1 MRERK
6 WGGFAER
13 VTSRVLATLM
23 IVMMCLVGVNS
34 AASANAVHPGP
45 KSSTIVLQAPT
56 AYKPKAP
63 PGGGTDDY
71 HCTLLNP
78 HLTHNAFI
86 TAIDFKPN
94 SLEVHHEIT
103 YAVPPDLA
111 AAAEAQNDGGKGW
124 TCFGESGLNSGG
136 AAGSLNGG
144 TPWLTAWGPGHDLS
158 KEPVGTGAP
167 MPAGTLVIM
176 QEHYNMLEGDKPV
189 RSKLTLTTVPA
200 STPLRPLRLNIVA
213 APPDIPCAPGVT
225 GPMCN
230 RTAELASVGTRFGKG
245 QEQLVDGLESLC
257 GRNPSDPPVGDTTT
271 CTWPMYTSGN
281 IVELA
286 PHMHLLGVGMKF
298 VLNPGKPDQ
307 QTLLNVTDY
316 DFHYQR
322 GYVLSK
328 PVPVTPG
335 DTIGITCTYNPQLQ
349 QELPL
354 LRKVPPHFVTWG
366 DGSTDEMCLG
376 LIFTT
381 PSNGVSESVALAH
394 AFSPSV

>member
-1 MRERK
+1 M
-6 WGGFAER
+6 A
-13 VTSRVLATLM
+13 
-23 IVMMCLVGVNS
+23 LVGVNS
-34 AASANAVHPGP
+34 AAGANDVHPGP
-45 KSSTIVLQAPT
+45 KTSTIVLQAPI
-56 AYKPKAP
+56 AYTPKAP

-78 HLTHNAFI
+78 HLTRNAFI

-124 TCFGESGLNSGG
+124 TCFGESGLNRDG

-213 APPDIPCAPGVT
+213 APPDIPCAPGVA

-230 RTAELASVGTRFGKG
+230 RTAELASVGQRFGKG
-245 QEQLVDGLESLC
+245 QELLVDGLESLC

-271 CTWPMYTSGN
+271 CTWPLATSGN

-298 VLNPGKPDQ
+298 VLNPGKPTQ

-322 GYVLSK
+322 GYVLPK
-328 PVPVTPG
+328 PIVITPG

-349 QELPL
+349 QELPV
-354 LRKVPPHFVTWG
+354 LRKVPAHFVTWG

-381 PSNGVSESVALAH
+381 PPNSVSEAVALAH

>member
-1 MRERK
+1 MI
-6 WGGFAER
+6 ADL
-13 VTSRVLATLM
+13 VITATA
-23 IVMMCLVGVNS
+23 LVAGSS
-34 AASANAVHPGP
+34 AAGASASANAPVV
-45 KSSTIVLQAPT
+45 TQIVLQGPT
-56 AYKPKAP
+56 AYQPKAP

-78 HLTHNAFI
+78 RLTHDAFI
-86 TAIDFKPN
+86 TAIDFQPN
-94 SLEVHHEIT
+94 SPEVHHEIT

-111 AAAEAQNDGGKGW
+111 TAAEAQNDGGKGW
-124 TCFGESGLNSGG
+124 TCFGESGLDAGG
-136 AAGSLNGG
+136 AARSLNGG
-144 TPWLTAWGPGHDLS
+144 TPWLTAWGPGHNLS
-158 KEPVGTGAP
+158 KEPAGTGAP
-167 MPAGTLVIM
+167 MPAGTLVIV
-176 QEHYNMLEGDKPV
+176 QEHYNMLVGDKPV
-189 RSKLTLTTVPA
+189 RSKLTLTTVSA

-230 RTAELASVGTRFGKG
+230 RAAELASVGQRFGMG
-245 QEQLVDGLESLC
+245 QEALVDGLESLC
-257 GRNPSDPPVGDTTT
+257 GRSPSDPPVGDTTT
-271 CTWPMYTSGN
+271 CTWPLYTSGN

-286 PHMHLLGVGMKF
+286 AHMHLLGMGMKF
-298 VLNPGKPDQ
+298 VLNPGTPTQ
-307 QTLLNVTDY
+307 QTLLNVTNY

-349 QELPL
+349 EELPI

-376 LIFTT
+376 LILTT
-381 PSNGVSESVALAH
+381 PPNSVSESAALSH

>member
-1 MRERK
+1 MLL
-6 WGGFAER
+6 R
-13 VTSRVLATLM
+13 VIAALAVGT
-23 IVMMCLVGVNS
+23 IALVGMSS
-34 AASANAVHPGP
+34 ATGAADLYARPETTS
-45 KSSTIVLQAPT
+45 IVLRAPT
-56 AYKPKAP
+56 AYRPTAP

-78 HLTHNAFI
+78 HLTHDAFI
-86 TAIDFKPN
+86 TSIDFQPN
-94 SLEVHHEIT
+94 SGEVHHEIT

-124 TCFGESGLNSGG
+124 TCFGESGLNAGG
-136 AAGSLNGG
+136 AGRSLNGG
-144 TPWLTAWGPGHDLS
+144 TPWLTAWGPGHNIS
-158 KEPVGTGAP
+158 KEPAGTGAP

-176 QEHYNMLEGDKPV
+176 QEHYNMLVGDQPV

-200 STPLRPLRLNIVA
+200 STPLRPLRLDIVA

-230 RTAELASVGTRFGKG
+230 RPAELASVGQRFGMG
-245 QEQLVDGLESLC
+245 QEALVGGLESLC
-257 GRNPSDPPVGDTTT
+257 GRDPSDPPVGDTTT
-271 CTWPMYTSGN
+271 CTWPLNTTGN

-286 PHMHLLGVGMKF
+286 AHMHLLGVGMKF
-298 VLNPGKPDQ
+298 VLNPGKPTQ

-328 PVPVTPG
+328 PVPITPG
-335 DTIGITCTYNPQLQ
+335 DTMGITCTYNPQLQ

-354 LRKVPPHFVTWG
+354 LREVPPHFVTWG

-381 PSNGVSESVALAH
+381 PPTSEAESVALAH
-394 AFSPSV
+394 AFIPSA

>member
-1 MRERK
+1 VSIII
-6 WGGFAER
+6 W
-13 VTSRVLATLM
+13 
-23 IVMMCLVGVNS
+23 
-34 AASANAVHPGP
+34 P
-45 KSSTIVLQAPT
+45 
-56 AYKPKAP
+56 
-63 PGGGTDDY
+63 
-71 HCTLLNP
+71 NP
-78 HLTHNAFI
+78 HNAFI
-86 TAIDFKPN
+86 TSINFEPN

-103 YAVPPDLA
+103 YAVPPNLA

-124 TCFGESGLNSGG
+124 TCFGESGLNTGG
-136 AAGSLNGG
+136 AARSLNGG
-144 TPWLTAWGPGHDLS
+144 TPWLTAWGPGHNIS
-158 KEPVGTGAP
+158 KEPAGTGAP

-176 QEHYNMLEGDKPV
+176 QEHYNMLIGDKPV

-200 STPLRPLRLNIVA
+200 STTLRPLRLNIVA
-213 APPDIPCAPGVT
+213 APPDIPCAQGVT

-230 RTAELASVGTRFGKG
+230 RPAELATVGQRFGTG
-245 QEQLVDGLESLC
+245 QQLLVDGLQALC
-257 GRNPSDPPVGDTTT
+257 GQSEPTVGDTAT
-271 CTWPMYTSGN
+271 CTWPMHSSGN

-298 VLNPGKPDQ
+298 VLNPGTPTQK
-307 QTLLNVTDY
+307 TLLNVTNY
-316 DFHYQR
+316 DFHYQH
-322 GYVLSK
+322 GYVLPK

-349 QELPL
+349 EELPV

-381 PSNGVSESVALAH
+381 PPNSVPESTALAT

>member
-1 MRERK
+1 MAR
-6 WGGFAER
+6 
-13 VTSRVLATLM
+13 TLAALIM
-23 IVMMCLVGVNS
+23 VSIALSSVNS
-34 AASANAVHPGP
+34 AAGATAANPGP
-45 KSSTIVLQAPT
+45 KTTTIVLQAPA
-56 AYKPKAP
+56 AYRPKAP

-78 HLTHNAFI
+78 HLKHNAFI
-86 TAIDFKPN
+86 TSIDFQPN
-94 SLEVHHEIT
+94 SPEVHHEIT

-124 TCFGESGLNSGG
+124 TCFGESGLDTGG
-136 AAGSLNGG
+136 AARSLNGG
-144 TPWLTAWGPGHDLS
+144 TPWLTAWGPGHNIS
-158 KEPVGTGAP
+158 KEPAGTGAP

-176 QEHYNMLEGDKPV
+176 QEHYNMLVGDKPV
-189 RSKLTLTTVPA
+189 HSKLTLTTVPA

-230 RTAELASVGTRFGKG
+230 RAAELASVGQRFGMG
-245 QEQLVDGLESLC
+245 QEALVDGLESIC

-271 CTWPMYTSGN
+271 CTWPMYTTGN

-298 VLNPGKPDQ
+298 VLNPGRPTQ

-328 PVPVTPG
+328 PVPITPG

-349 QELPL
+349 QELPI

-381 PSNGVSESVALAH
+381 PPTTEAESVALAH

>member
-1 MRERK
+1 VADKRS
-6 WGGFAER
+6 WALGFPVIWRALGALVM
-13 VTSRVLATLM
+13 VTVALM
-23 IVMMCLVGVNS
+23 SVNS
-34 AASANAVHPGP
+34 VADATNAHAGP
-45 KSSTIVLQAPT
+45 KLTSIVLNAPNP
-56 AYKPKAP
+56 YKPKAP

-86 TAIDFKPN
+86 TSINFEPN

-103 YAVPPDLA
+103 YAVPPNLA

-124 TCFGESGLNSGG
+124 TCFGESGLNTGG

-144 TPWLTAWGPGHDLS
+144 TPWLTAWGPGHNIS
-158 KEPVGTGAP
+158 KEPSGTGAP

-176 QEHYNMLEGDKPV
+176 QEHYNMLIGDKPV
-189 RSKLTLTTVPA
+189 RSKLTLSTVPA

-230 RTAELASVGTRFGKG
+230 RPAELATVGQRFGMG
-245 QEQLVDGLESLC
+245 QELLVNGLQVLC
-257 GRNPSDPPVGDTTT
+257 GQSAPTVGDTAT
-271 CTWPMYTSGN
+271 CTWPMHSSGN

-298 VLNPGKPDQ
+298 VLNPGTPTQ
-307 QTLLNVTDY
+307 QTLLNVKNY
-316 DFHYQR
+316 DFHYQH
-322 GYVLSK
+322 GYVLPK
-328 PVPVTPG
+328 PVPVAPG
-335 DTIGITCTYNPQLQ
+335 DTVGITCTYNPQLQ
-349 QELPL
+349 EELPV

-381 PSNGVSESVALAH
+381 PSNSVPEAAALAH

>member
-1 MRERK
+1 MSEKRSWSIGVPVIFRTL
-6 WGGFAER
+6 AALTM
-13 VTSRVLATLM
+13 VTIA
-23 IVMMCLVGVNS
+23 LVSVNS
-34 AASANAVHPGP
+34 AAGATDTHSGP
-45 KSSTIVLQAPT
+45 KTTAIVLQAPS
-56 AYKPKAP
+56 AYRPKAP

-78 HLTHNAFI
+78 HLTHDAFI
-86 TAIDFKPN
+86 TSIDFQPN
-94 SLEVHHEIT
+94 SPEVHHEIT

-124 TCFGESGLNSGG
+124 TCFGESGLDTGG
-136 AAGSLNGG
+136 AARSLNGG
-144 TPWLTAWGPGHDLS
+144 TPWLTAWGPGHNIS
-158 KEPVGTGAP
+158 KEPAGTGAP

-176 QEHYNMLEGDKPV
+176 QEHYNMLVGDKPV

-230 RTAELASVGTRFGKG
+230 RAAELASVGQRFGMG
-245 QEQLVDGLESLC
+245 QEALVDGLESLC

-281 IVELA
+281 IVELGV
-286 PHMHLLGVGMKF
+286 HMHLLGVGMKF
-298 VLNPGKPDQ
+298 VLNPGKPTQ

-316 DFHYQR
+316 DFHYQH

-328 PVPVTPG
+328 PVPITPG
-335 DTIGITCTYNPQLQ
+335 DTMGITCTYNPQLQ
-349 QELPL
+349 QELPI

-376 LIFTT
+376 LILTT
-381 PSNGVSESVALAH
+381 PPTAEAESVALAH

>member
-1 MRERK
+1 MLAAL
-6 WGGFAER
+6 G
-13 VTSRVLATLM
+13 TSRAVMALVIVTIVL
-23 IVMMCLVGVNS
+23 VSVNS
-34 AASANAVHPGP
+34 AAGATDVHSGP
-45 KSSTIVLQAPT
+45 KQTTIVLGAPT

-86 TAIDFKPN
+86 TSIYFQPN
-94 SLEVHHEIT
+94 SPEVHHEIT

-124 TCFGESGLNSGG
+124 TCFGESGLDTGG
-136 AAGSLNGG
+136 AARSLNGG
-144 TPWLTAWGPGHDLS
+144 TPWLTAWGPGHNLS
-158 KEPVGTGAP
+158 KEPAGTGAP
-167 MPAGTLVIM
+167 MPAGTLVIV
-176 QEHYNMLEGDKPV
+176 QEHYNMLVGDKPV

-200 STPLRPLRLNIVA
+200 STPLRPLRLSIMA

-230 RTAELASVGTRFGKG
+230 RAAELASVGQRFGMG
-245 QEQLVDGLESLC
+245 QEALVDGLESLC
-257 GRNPSDPPVGDTTT
+257 GRNSSDPPVGDTTT

-286 PHMHLLGVGMKF
+286 AHMHLLGVGMKF
-298 VLNPGKPDQ
+298 VLNPGKPTQ
-307 QTLLNVTDY
+307 QTLLNITNY

-335 DTIGITCTYNPQLQ
+335 DTMGITCTYNPQLQ
-349 QELPL
+349 EELPI
-354 LRKVPPHFVTWG
+354 LRKVSPHFVTWG

-376 LIFTT
+376 LVLTT
-381 PSNGVSESVALAH
+381 PPNSVSESAALAH
-394 AFSPSV
+394 TFSPSV